1 MLAEPGEAE
10 HVVDQ
15 PAHAPRLQHD
25 PLHHL
30 VDFVGAAQGAL
41 LVKLGVGAQRR

>member
-25 PLHHL
+25 PAHYL
-30 VDFVGAAQGAL
+30 VYFVGAAQGSL
-41 LVKLGVGAQRR
+41 LVKLGVGS